1 MQATG
6 ERTRERQYRETFS
19 LHTHEY
25 CSRWRRIEGGTKLGG
40 GRSSHS
46 RTHTRSEQC
55 AAWAGRNGGE
65 YRAAG
70 KQKMSLSIIQRAPA
84 VFPFFLTRKKEK
96 TKHKIGRTPPTPP
109 PCKHLLLTF
118 SCLMWKALFFIFP
131 CYIGRETEY
140 YIS

>member
-6 ERTRERQYRETFS
+6 ERTRERQHRETFS

-65 YRAAG
+65 YSERGRQTENVTINNSEGAGRVPLFSNEEERKDEAQNWPHTTDTAAM
-70 KQKMSLSIIQRAPA
+70 QAPIA
-84 VFPFFLTRKKEK
+84 YFQLPYVEGSFF
-96 TKHKIGRTPPTPP
+96 H
-109 PCKHLLLTF
+109 F
-118 SCLMWKALFFIFP
+118 SVLH
-131 CYIGRETEY
+131 
-140 YIS
+140 